1 MVMGGK
7 HVVPFRVFL
16 VDNCAVAVVLIACTI
31 FFVSLSIFPA
41 PQLTAYSI
49 TLLTSI
55 GCILTGIPT
64 ARIILFRKK
73 WRVTGNW

>member
-16 VDNCAVAVVLIACTI
+16 FDNCAVAVVLIACTI

-49 TLLTSI
+49 ALLTSI
-55 GCILTGIPT
+55 GCILTGIRVD
-64 ARIILFRKK
+64 RIILCRKM
-73 WRVTGNW
+73 WRDAGNW